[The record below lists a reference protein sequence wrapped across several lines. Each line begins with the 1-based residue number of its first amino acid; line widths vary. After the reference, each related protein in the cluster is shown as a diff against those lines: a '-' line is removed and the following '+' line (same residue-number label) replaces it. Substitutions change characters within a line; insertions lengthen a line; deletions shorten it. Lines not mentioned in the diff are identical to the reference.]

1 VGLFD
6 FFRVDSAVVDANRAV
21 VDAICVARV
30 VVEEASQ
37 VARVVVH
44 ASQLVLAVVDVIW
57 TLVDAIRV
65 IRAILVVDASRA
77 NAIIIAQLFKC

>member
-6 FFRVDSAVVDANRAV
+6 SF
-21 VDAICVARV
+21 CVARV

-37 VARVVVH
+37 VARVVVD
-44 ASQLVLAVVDVIW
+44 ASRLVWAVVDVIW
-57 TLVDAIRV
+57 AVVDTIRV
-65 IRAILVVDASRA
+65 IKAVLVVDASQV